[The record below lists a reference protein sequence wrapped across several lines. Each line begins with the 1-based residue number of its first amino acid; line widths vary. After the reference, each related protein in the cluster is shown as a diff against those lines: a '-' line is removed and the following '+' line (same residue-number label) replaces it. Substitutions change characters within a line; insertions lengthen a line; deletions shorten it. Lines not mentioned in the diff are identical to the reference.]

1 MSVTVVGVRIADGV
15 HRQTVAGRNARC
27 AGRFPLIPVIAKQLD
42 RMLRPVRTVAA
53 SHGVG
58 RAVLITTPA
67 IAFRVRGVNGEFL
80 GHGNASNLDGLVELE
95 RMHVTWFC
103 DESINK
109 R

>member
-1 MSVTVVGVRIADGV
+1 MSVGVRIVEV
-15 HRQTVAGRNARC
+15 HRQTVAGRNAGS
-27 AGRFPLIPVIAKQLD
+27 AGRFPLIPIFAKQFD

-67 IAFRVRGVNGEFL
+67 IAFGVRGVNGEFL
-80 GHGNASNLDGLVELE
+80 GHGNASNLDGLDELE